1 MTVACRIFSIGS
13 TYNSIKPSLKKALKD
28 LLPGFV
34 TVNDELSL
42 KKRKEDGLKEAIAAV
57 KVSNSLF

>member
-1 MTVACRIFSIGS
+1 MYFFIGS

-28 LLPGFV
+28 LLPSFI

-42 KKRKEDGLKEAIAAV
+42 KKRKDDGLKEAIAAV
-57 KVSNSLF
+57 KVSESHF